1 MSKTVSYEYKDLRC
15 LKAKRDF
22 YFRCNKLHNR
32 DLFIHHLILCIMS
45 SFPESNS
52 STAGAET
59 SSSTEPQPS
68 TSQDPN
74 NDDPKPGEEISKSP
88 KY

>member
-1 MSKTVSYEYKDLRC
+1 
-15 LKAKRDF
+15 
-22 YFRCNKLHNR
+22 
-32 DLFIHHLILCIMS
+32 MS

-74 NDDPKPGEEISKSP
+74 NDDPKPGEGISKSP
-88 KY
+88 KYSIF